1 MGKRFRQLTQTA
13 TDADLVEG
21 NYLGVDTLNV
31 TKKVPANLIAK
42 QSALETTNDN
52 VTELNAVVNGLGK
65 RIVHTQGEAIVI
77 TDDSNNFVALI
88 DDDGVHAK
96 SYFIRDTEHGED
108 SPIQGDTG
116 SILGKRIVHT
126 QGEAIV
132 ITDDSNNFVALIDDN
147 GVHAKSYF
155 IRDTEHGEDSPL
167 DITQSVEVVFPN
179 NFVAV
184 VGDTLQLFYRG
195 VLKSP
200 NPYVWALNMECN
212 IGKNTPRFYEV
223 TPTAGDVGDHQLKM
237 VVRDNDGEI
246 IGTSTTT
253 LKVVAQPSSP
263 QTSKKI
269 LCFGASNTLHGQWPV
284 EAARRLTESDGTPAG
299 LGLSNIEFCGGMNNG
314 AGVGWWGVGGWTW
327 KSYVTSSLRAIRF
340 QVSGLGSVGY
350 DAVYSNGG
358 HEFRVIENN
367 TTGGTGNIL
376 CAVGSGY
383 VPDSTGIL
391 TKVSGIGDSTISYS
405 SWSEDVQNP
414 LWDTVN
420 NKMSFI
426 PYADAYCGG
435 RIDVVF
441 TLLTWNDIQGY
452 QTDWETIIGQVK
464 TFADTLHAEFP
475 SAKLVLLGLN
485 YPSLDGGAGA
495 NYGASGRYYDW
506 YGLQVTVL
514 NESKAYQE
522 LANDPNYSSFVRF
535 VCTSAQF
542 DAENNMKSQMF
553 PVNTRNSTTEKR
565 GTNALHPDTAGL
577 MQIADVVYR
586 SLCEILQEQ

>member
-1 MGKRFRQLTQTA
+1 MAAEIEYVNYKDFVADLESTENPGVDDVTVVSNSSDGPRTIPANTSALTNIATDSDLTAAASFELQTA
-13 TDADLVEG
+13 TG
-21 NYLGVDTLNV
+21 
-31 TKKVPANLIAK
+31 KKKAPANLFAK
-42 QSALETTNDN
+42 QSALETMDGD
-52 VTELNAVVNGLGK
+52 VTGLDTVVNGQGK

-96 SYFIRDTEHGED
+96 SFFIRDE
-108 SPIQGDTG
+108 
-116 SILGKRIVHT
+116 
-126 QGEAIV
+126 
-132 ITDDSNNFVALIDDN
+132 
-147 GVHAKSYF
+147 
-155 IRDTEHGEDSPL
+155 EHGEDSPL

-200 NPYVWALNMECN
+200 NPYVWALNMECD

-223 TPTAGDVGDHQLKM
+223 TPIAGDAGDHQLKM
-237 VVRDNDGEI
+237 IVRDNDGEI

-263 QTSKKI
+263 PTSKKI
-269 LCFGASNTLHGQWPV
+269 LCFGASNTLHGTWPV
-284 EAARRLTESDGTPAG
+284 EAARRLTGSGGTPAG

-314 AGVGWWGVGGWTW
+314 AGVGWWGIGGWTW
-327 KSYVTSSLRAIRF
+327 NNYITNSGRAIRF
-340 QVSGLGSVGY
+340 QVTGLGAAEYG
-350 DAVYSNGG
+350 AVYVNDGN
-358 HEFRVIENN
+358 EYRVIENN
-367 TTGGTGNIL
+367 TTGGEGNIL
-376 CAVGSGY
+376 CSVGSGY
-383 VPDSTGIL
+383 TPDSSGQL
-391 TKVSGIGDSTISYS
+391 TKISGSGDATITYT
-405 SWSEDVQNP
+405 SWDEDAQNP

-426 PYADAYCGG
+426 PYANTYCGG
-435 RIDVVF
+435 QIDVVF
-441 TLLTWNDIQGY
+441 TLLTWNDIRGY

-542 DAENNMKSQMF
+542 DAENNTRSQMF
-553 PVNTRNSTTEKR
+553 PVNTRNSATEKR
-565 GTNALHPDTAGL
+565 GTNALHPDTPGL

-586 SLCEILQEQ
+586 TMCEILQ